1 MKLRLGAAPLIA
13 TATAA
18 IALAAASIA
27 AATSASAEK
36 LTVGTLPSTAAS
48 PFYIALERGYFA
60 KEGVEVEM
68 KPFQAAQP
76 IAAAVASGDIDIGA
90 TALTAGFYN
99 LAAKAD
105 LHVIGGMLR
114 EAKGYKGSAILASNK
129 AYAAG
134 LTDVSK
140 MPGHSLAITQT
151 GSSFHYMIGRIAEKL
166 GFDLGK
172 VQLRVLQTVPNMLAA
187 VQTDQVDTA
196 LALRDFAN
204 PLAEAGK
211 LKIIGWVS
219 DYIPYQ
225 TTALFISQ
233 KTLSAHRDAVERFAR
248 AYQHGVN
255 DYREDFLTKG
265 ADGKPVYTAET
276 EAAIAMINKYV
287 FKGDPDARA
296 KILAGTLYFDQDAKL
311 DTEDVRNQVKW
322 FKAQGMVDAAVDADK
337 IIDTSLILA
346 LGE

>member
-1 MKLRLGAAPLIA
+1 MRLHRGAAPL
-13 TATAA
+13 AA
-18 IALAAASIA
+18 IAFAAIGLLVAMPA
-27 AATSASAEK
+27 KAEK
-36 LTVGTLPSTAAS
+36 LTVGTLTSTAAS
-48 PFYIALERGYFA
+48 PLYIAQENGYFA
-60 KEGVEVEM
+60 KEGVEIEI

-114 EAKGYKGSAILASNK
+114 EAKGYEGSAILVSNK
-129 AYAAG
+129 AFAAG

-166 GFDLGK
+166 GFDLSK

-187 VQTDQVDTA
+187 VQTDQVDAMITT
-196 LALRDFAN
+196 RDNAN
-204 PLAEAGK
+204 PLAVAGK
-211 LKIIGWVS
+211 IKIIGWVS
-219 DYIPYQ
+219 DYVPYQ
-225 TTALFISQ
+225 LTAIFISQ
-233 KTLSAHRDAVERFAR
+233 KTLAAHREAVARFAR

-255 DYREDFLTKG
+255 DYREQFLTKG
-265 ADGKPVYTAET
+265 ADGKLVYTAAT
-276 EAAIAMINKYV
+276 DASIAMINKYV
-287 FKGDPDARA
+287 FPGDPDAKA

-311 DTEDVRNQVKW
+311 DTDDVRNQVTW
-322 FKAQGMVDAAVDADK
+322 FKSQGMVDAGVDPDK
-337 IIDTSLILA
+337 IIDTSIIPA
-346 LGE
+346 LGK